1 MLKLYLKFNI
11 PENSKRIKIGK
22 IIDQQKKSDHEN
34 YKSTSSK
41 IIKKKKSPFK
51 IKYMRKKSF
60 KMSDIIEITATFK
73 IFSAKNISKFAFQ
86 HVLMICANMLS
97 CTYILN
103 TCSCI

>member
-11 PENSKRIKIGK
+11 TENSKRIKIGK

-41 IIKKKKSPFK
+41 IIKKKSPFK

>member
-41 IIKKKKSPFK
+41 IIKKKKSFQNK
-51 IKYMRKKSF
+51 IYEEKG
-60 KMSDIIEITATFK
+60 
-73 IFSAKNISKFAFQ
+73 FQ
-86 HVLMICANMLS
+86 NVR
-97 CTYILN
+97 YY
-103 TCSCI
+103 

>member
-34 YKSTSSK
+34 YKST
-41 IIKKKKSPFK
+41 PFK

-73 IFSAKNISKFAFQ
+73 IFSAKNTCISKFAFQ
-86 HVLMICANMLS
+86 HVLMI
-97 CTYILN
+97 
-103 TCSCI
+103 

>member
-41 IIKKKKSPFK
+41 IIKKKKSFQN
-51 IKYMRKKSF
+51 KYMRKKSF

-73 IFSAKNISKFAFQ
+73 IFSAKNISKYAFQ